1 MIRHRGRWTQQDRVE
16 AIYRYLPFDVPP
28 GTQGITVRYRYARA
42 ADAILDLGLADPERV
57 RGWSGSQRDAVVI
70 GPRAA
75 APGYLPGPLPAGEWQ
90 VILGLYRLPADGLA
104 FEVEVELG
112 AAEPAPLPAPPPRP
126 VRPPRRDLPAELG
139 RQWLAG
145 DLHTH
150 TVHSDGALTPAA
162 LACLAAERG
171 LDFLAVTDH
180 NTVAHHAELPAAGAH
195 AGILL
200 LPGQEVTTDEGH
212 ANALGA
218 LPWIDFREHTD
229 TWLASTEAGGG
240 LLSINHPV
248 AGVHGWRRPLARRPP
263 LVEAWHSSW
272 DRRDA
277 TPLDWWSAHGGA
289 AIGGSD
295 FHHVGEDGL
304 PGEPTT
310 WVEAEDLAPAAILAA
325 LRDGRVAITATQDG
339 PVAVRCGD
347 EIVVLDAAG
356 TVLVGSDGFRRG
368 IRDSR
373 QQVPA
378 GPAAHR
384 LLDPSG
390 MTLALI
396 PAAGPGGE

>member
-1 MIRHRGRWTQQDRVE
+1 MIRHRGRWTPQDRVE

-28 GTQGITVRYRYARA
+28 GALGVTVRSRYARA
-42 ADAILDLGLADPERV
+42 PDAILDLGLVDPERV
-57 RGWSGSQRDAVVI
+57 RGWSGSQRDEVVI

-75 APGYLPGPLPAGEWQ
+75 TPGYLPGPLPAGEWQ
-90 VILGLYRLPADGLA
+90 VILGLYRIPEDGLP

-112 AAEPAPLPAPPPRP
+112 AAQPAPLPAPPPRP
-126 VRPPRRDLPAELG
+126 VRPPRRQVPAEGG

-162 LACLAAERG
+162 LACLAAGRG

-180 NTVAHHAELPAAGAH
+180 NSVAHHAELPAAGAH

-212 ANALGA
+212 ANALGP

-229 TWLASTEAGGG
+229 TWLATAEAGGG
-240 LLSINHPV
+240 LLSLNHPV
-248 AGVHGWRRPLARRPP
+248 AGVHGWRRPLGQRSP

-272 DRRDA
+272 DRRDPA
-277 TPLDWWSAHGGA
+277 PLAWWSAQGGV

-310 WVEAEDLAPAAILAA
+310 WVEADDLAADAILAA
-325 LRDGRVAITATQDG
+325 LRDGRVAISATPDG
-339 PVAVRCGD
+339 PAAVRRGD
-347 EIVVLDAAG
+347 EIVALDAAG
-356 TVLVGSDGFRRG
+356 TVLVGPDGFRRN
-368 IRDSR
+368 IRASR
-373 QQVPA
+373 QHVRA
-378 GPAAHR
+378 GPETHR
-384 LLDPSG
+384 LLDPTG
-390 MTLALI
+390 RAVALV
-396 PAAGPGGE
+396 PAAGPDTE